1 MYFDFG
7 ISELIPNAIIEVVER
22 TGVRSVL
29 TSQLDDYKKT
39 IIKRLTE
46 QGIKVIQTFNRN
58 ETNSFISDCQNEL
71 EVIENGKDIC
81 FTLRPNVTTEQLRS
95 KYRVRLP
102 VKILKVFSS
111 DEVIKSLINRVSKMY
126 NNPFFTDVPG
136 VDDLNWEEIIVDD
149 ICPIFFTLISE
160 KGQRYISVCCELYKE
175 QRWIVAPIS
184 NIGLIEL
191 LTNKLSMRDAF
202 FTQSSEECIIA
213 HWSKDDPVLRY
224 EKVAQNEFPE
234 QDLPLDEML
243 EAEDGEFAEYIQKIK
258 VSESKSVSGFGG
270 RS

>member
-7 ISELIPNAIIEVVER
+7 ISELIPNAIIEVAER

-29 TSQLDDYKKT
+29 TSQLGDYEET
-39 IIKRLTE
+39 IIRKLTE
-46 QGIKVIQTFNRN
+46 EGIKVIRTFSRN
-58 ETNSFISDCQNEL
+58 ETNSFILDCQNEFQ
-71 EVIENGKDIC
+71 VIENGKDIC

-102 VKILKVFSS
+102 LKILKVFSS
-111 DEVIKSLINRVSKMY
+111 DEVIKSLINGLSKMY
-126 NNPFFTDVPG
+126 NNPFFTNIPDVG
-136 VDDLNWEEIIVDD
+136 DLNWEEIIVDD
-149 ICPIFFTLISE
+149 TYPIFFTLISE
-160 KGQRYISVCCELYKE
+160 KGQRYISICCELYEE
-175 QRWIVAPIS
+175 QRWVIAPIS

-213 HWSKDDPVLRY
+213 HWSKDNPVLQY
-224 EKVAQNEFPE
+224 EIAAPNELPE

-243 EAEDGEFAEYIQKIK
+243 ESEDGEFEEYIQKIK
-258 VSESKSVSGFGG
+258 DSESKSV
-270 RS
+270 